1 MAKQAARSGIRVRK
15 AVAAPGSA
23 VASGTSANVVTK
35 MEIDRVTARLVERP
49 RKASA
54 PVAGDP
60 ATEAAG
66 HSTDDGLGEILTAFF
81 KKAVES
87 AIQES
92 LDAGLA
98 VPGRENGKPV
108 ERRPNGKIV
117 EIKDPAN
124 WSPHDW
130 KNRP

>member
-1 MAKQAARSGIRVRK
+1 MAEL
-15 AVAAPGSA
+15 GSA
-23 VASGTSANVVTK
+23 ETSGTPANAVTR
-35 MEIDRVTARLVERP
+35 MEVDRVSARLVERP

-54 PVAGDP
+54 GVARDPVTDD
-60 ATEAAG
+60 AAG
-66 HSTDDGLGEILTAFF
+66 QPTDDGMGDVLTALF
-81 KKAVES
+81 KKAVET
-87 AIQES
+87 AIRES

-98 VPGRENGKPV
+98 VPGREHGKPV
-108 ERRPNGKIV
+108 ERRPNGEIM